1 MSNAAQETL
10 SVELTNAND
19 APTAMDAEPV
29 TDAASVT
36 AANATDDDKNT
47 VEMAALVSEA
57 AIDAKLAELEL
68 PEAPRLTLRD
78 IANESLLIDALINQA
93 DGELTPELEQ
103 RLNTLLNESILHKT
117 DGTVAYLNGMLAE
130 AKHIRAEEVRLA
142 AKRHNFEKRFDRYV
156 SYIKTQ
162 MERMERLVIDGEF
175 NQLAVV
181 NNPAKLE
188 VFDEALVPDEY
199 KSTETIPEQKV
210 TTVRTD
216 EIKRAL
222 QNREKALA
230 DRDKLVVRA
239 EKKGLPVP
247 QFNEDE
253 LPPDV
258 PGAKLVR
265 STRLR
270 IS

>member
-1 MSNAAQETL
+1 MSHAAQETL
-10 SVELTNAND
+10 SVELTDAND
-19 APTAMDAEPV
+19 EPTAITEVATDPV
-29 TDAASVT
+29 TDAAVDAT
-36 AANATDDDKNT
+36 ADDKNAA
-47 VEMAALVSEA
+47 EMAALASEA

-103 RLNTLLNESILHKT
+103 RLNTLLDDSILHKT

-130 AKHIRAEEVRLA
+130 GKHIRAEEVRLA
-142 AKRHNFEKRFDRYV
+142 SRRHNFEKRFDRYV
-156 SYIKTQ
+156 LYIKTQ
-162 MERMERLVIDGEF
+162 MERMGRLVIDGEF

-188 VFDEALVPDEY
+188 VFDESLVPEAY
-199 KSTETIPEQKV
+199 KTTETIPEQKV
-210 TTVRTD
+210 TTVRED
-216 EIKRAL
+216 DIKRAL

-230 DRDKLVVRA
+230 ERDKLILRA

-247 QFNEDE
+247 QFNEAD
-253 LPPDV
+253 LPQDV

-265 STRLR
+265 GTRLR

>member
-1 MSNAAQETL
+1 MSDTMQDTL
-10 SVELTNAND
+10 SVELTDVND
-19 APTAMDAEPV
+19 APAASTDSAAEPV
-29 TDAASVT
+29 PDAASDAT
-36 AANATDDDKNT
+36 ADDKMA
-47 VEMAALVSEA
+47 VEMASLASEA

-103 RLNTLLNESILHKT
+103 RLEALVNDSLLRKT

-142 AKRHNFEKRFDRYV
+142 ARRHGFEKRFERYV

-162 MERMERLVIDGEF
+162 MERMDRLVIDGEF

-188 VFDEALVPDEY
+188 VFDEALVPKEY
-199 KSTETIPEQKV
+199 KTTETIPEKIV
-210 TTVRTD
+210 TTVRED
-216 EIKRAL
+216 DVKRAL

-230 DRDKLVVRA
+230 ERDKLIARA

-247 QFNEDE
+247 QFNEAD
-253 LPPDV
+253 LPQDV

-265 STRLR
+265 GTRLR